1 MYVNKMVF
9 AEITGEQEQEL
20 SEMRILQY
28 TDYGTN
34 EITADNLQTR
44 LEEIEEEQGKEKFT
58 EALEIVEDAIG
69 SDVTEMLRNNQL
81 DFVMVV

>member
-9 AEITGEQEQEL
+9 AEITREQEQEL

-34 EITADNLQTR
+34 EITADNLQAR

-58 EALEIVEDAIG
+58 EVLEIVNDAIG
-69 SDVTEMLRNNQL
+69 SNVTEMLRNNQL

>member
-9 AEITGEQEQEL
+9 AEITREQEQEL

-28 TDYGTN
+28 TDYNTN
-34 EITADNLQTR
+34 EITADNLQVR
-44 LEEIEEEQGKEKFT
+44 LEEIKEEQGEGKFT
-58 EALEIVEDAIG
+58 EVLEIVNSAIG

>member
-9 AEITGEQEQEL
+9 AEITREQEQEL
-20 SEMRILQY
+20 AEMRILQF
-28 TDYGTN
+28 TDYNTN
-34 EITADNLQTR
+34 EITADNLQVR
-44 LEEIEEEQGKEKFT
+44 LEEIKEEQGEGKFT
-58 EALEIVEDAIG
+58 EALEIVNDAIG

>member
-9 AEITGEQEQEL
+9 AEITREQEQEL
-20 SEMRILQY
+20 SEMRILQF
-28 TDYGTN
+28 TDYNTN
-34 EITADNLQTR
+34 EITADNLQVR
-44 LEEIEEEQGKEKFT
+44 LEEIKEEQGEGKFT
-58 EALEIVEDAIG
+58 EALEIVNNAIG

>member
-20 SEMRILQY
+20 SEMRILQF
-28 TDYGTN
+28 TDYNTN
-34 EITADNLQTR
+34 EITADNLQVR
-44 LEEIEEEQGKEKFT
+44 LEEIKEEQGEGKFT
-58 EALEIVEDAIG
+58 EVLEIVNNAIG

>member
-9 AEITGEQEQEL
+9 AEITREQEQEL

-58 EALEIVEDAIG
+58 EVLEIVNDAIG
-69 SDVTEMLRNNQL
+69 SDLTEMLRNNQL

>member
-9 AEITGEQEQEL
+9 AEITREQEQEL

-58 EALEIVEDAIG
+58 EVLEIVNDAIG

-81 DFVMVV
+81 DFVMIV

>member
-1 MYVNKMVF
+1 MYVNKMIF
-9 AEITGEQEQEL
+9 AEMTTEQFQQLE
-20 SEMRILQY
+20 EMNILQY

-34 EITADNLQTR
+34 EITADNLQVR
-44 LEEIEEEQGKEKFT
+44 LEEIEEEQGEDEFT
-58 EALEIVEDAIG
+58 EVLEIVNNAIG

>member
-9 AEITGEQEQEL
+9 AEMTTEQFQQLE
-20 SEMRILQY
+20 EMNILQY

-34 EITADNLQTR
+34 EITADNLQVR
-44 LEEIEEEQGKEKFT
+44 LEEIEEEQGEDEFT
-58 EALEIVEDAIG
+58 EVLEIVNNAIG

>member
-1 MYVNKMVF
+1 MYVSKMVF
-9 AEITGEQEQEL
+9 AEMTTEQFQQLE
-20 SEMRILQY
+20 EMNILQY

-44 LEEIEEEQGKEKFT
+44 LEEIEEEQGEGKFT
-58 EALEIVEDAIG
+58 EVLEIVNNAIG

>member
-9 AEITGEQEQEL
+9 AEMTTEQFQQLE
-20 SEMRILQY
+20 EMNILQY

-44 LEEIEEEQGKEKFT
+44 LEEIEEEQGEGKFT
-58 EALEIVEDAIG
+58 EVLEIVNNAIG

>member
-9 AEITGEQEQEL
+9 AEMTTEQFQQLE
-20 SEMRILQY
+20 EMNILQY

-34 EITADNLQTR
+34 EITADNLQVR
-44 LEEIEEEQGKEKFT
+44 LEEIEEEQGEDEFT
-58 EALEIVEDAIG
+58 EVLEIVNNARG

>member
-9 AEITGEQEQEL
+9 TEITREQEQEL

-58 EALEIVEDAIG
+58 EALEIVNDAIG

>member
-20 SEMRILQY
+20 SEMRILQF
-28 TDYGTN
+28 TDYNTN
-34 EITADNLQTR
+34 EITADNLQVR
-44 LEEIEEEQGKEKFT
+44 LEEIEEEQGEEEFT
-58 EALEIVEDAIG
+58 KVLEIVNNAIG

>member
-9 AEITGEQEQEL
+9 AEITREQEQEL

-34 EITADNLQTR
+34 EITADNLQVR
-44 LEEIEEEQGKEKFT
+44 LEEIEEEQGEDEFT
-58 EALEIVEDAIG
+58 EVLEIVNNAIG

>member
-9 AEITGEQEQEL
+9 AEITREQEQEL

-28 TDYGTN
+28 TDYNTN
-34 EITADNLQTR
+34 EITADNLQVR
-44 LEEIEEEQGKEKFT
+44 LEEIEEEQGEDEFT
-58 EALEIVEDAIG
+58 EVLEIVNDAIG

>member
-9 AEITGEQEQEL
+9 AEITREQEQEL

-34 EITADNLQTR
+34 EITADNLQVR
-44 LEEIEEEQGKEKFT
+44 LEEIEEEQGEDEFT
-58 EALEIVEDAIG
+58 EALEIVNDAIG

>member
-9 AEITGEQEQEL
+9 AEMTTEQFQQLE
-20 SEMRILQY
+20 EMNILQY

-44 LEEIEEEQGKEKFT
+44 LEEIKEEQGEDEFT
-58 EALEIVEDAIG
+58 EVLEIVNNAIG

>member
-1 MYVNKMVF
+1 MIF
-9 AEITGEQEQEL
+9 AEMTTEQFQQLE
-20 SEMRILQY
+20 EMNILQY

-34 EITADNLQTR
+34 EITADNLQVR
-44 LEEIEEEQGKEKFT
+44 LEEIEEEQGEDEFT
-58 EALEIVEDAIG
+58 EVLEIVNNAIG

>member
-9 AEITGEQEQEL
+9 AEMTTEQFQQLE
-20 SEMRILQY
+20 EMNILQY

-34 EITADNLQTR
+34 EITADNLQVR
-44 LEEIEEEQGKEKFT
+44 LEEIEEEQGEDEFT
-58 EALEIVEDAIG
+58 EVLEIVNDAIG

>member
-9 AEITGEQEQEL
+9 TEITREQEQEL
-20 SEMRILQY
+20 AEMCILQY
-28 TDYGTN
+28 TDYNTN
-34 EITADNLQTR
+34 EITADNLQVR
-44 LEEIEEEQGKEKFT
+44 LEEIKEEQGEGKFT
-58 EALEIVEDAIG
+58 EVLEIVNSAIG

>member
-9 AEITGEQEQEL
+9 TEITGEQEQEL
-20 SEMRILQY
+20 SEMRILQF
-28 TDYGTN
+28 TDYNTN

-58 EALEIVEDAIG
+58 EVLEIVNSAIG

>member
-9 AEITGEQEQEL
+9 AEITREQEQEL
-20 SEMRILQY
+20 AEMRILQF
-28 TDYGTN
+28 TDYNTN
-34 EITADNLQTR
+34 EITADNLQVR
-44 LEEIEEEQGKEKFT
+44 LEEIKEEQGEEEFT
-58 EALEIVEDAIG
+58 EALEIVNNAIG

>member
-9 AEITGEQEQEL
+9 AEMTTEQFQQLE
-20 SEMRILQY
+20 EMNILQY

-34 EITADNLQTR
+34 EITADNLQAR

-58 EALEIVEDAIG
+58 EVLEIVNNAIG

>member
-9 AEITGEQEQEL
+9 AEITREQEQEL
-20 SEMRILQY
+20 SEMRILQF
-28 TDYGTN
+28 TDYNTN

-44 LEEIEEEQGKEKFT
+44 LEEIEEEQGEGKFT
-58 EALEIVEDAIG
+58 EVLEIVNNAIG

>member
-9 AEITGEQEQEL
+9 TEITREQEQEL
-20 SEMRILQY
+20 SEMRILQF
-28 TDYGTN
+28 TDYNTN
-34 EITADNLQTR
+34 EITADNLQVR
-44 LEEIEEEQGKEKFT
+44 LEEIEEEQGEEEFT
-58 EALEIVEDAIG
+58 KVLEIVNNAIG

>member
-9 AEITGEQEQEL
+9 AEITREQEQEL

-58 EALEIVEDAIG
+58 EVLEIVNDAIG

>member
-9 AEITGEQEQEL
+9 TEITREQEQEL
-20 SEMRILQY
+20 AEMRILQF
-28 TDYGTN
+28 TDYNTN
-34 EITADNLQTR
+34 EITADNLQVR
-44 LEEIEEEQGKEKFT
+44 LEEIKEEQGEEKFT
-58 EALEIVEDAIG
+58 EVLEIVNNAIG

>member
-9 AEITGEQEQEL
+9 TEITREQEQEL
-20 SEMRILQY
+20 SEMRILQF
-28 TDYGTN
+28 TDYNTN
-34 EITADNLQTR
+34 EITADNLQVR
-44 LEEIEEEQGKEKFT
+44 LEEIKEEQGEEKFT
-58 EALEIVEDAIG
+58 EVLEIVNNAVG

>member
-9 AEITGEQEQEL
+9 AEMTTEQFQQLE
-20 SEMRILQY
+20 EMNILQY

-34 EITADNLQTR
+34 EITADNLQVR
-44 LEEIEEEQGKEKFT
+44 LEEIEEEQGEDEFT
-58 EALEIVEDAIG
+58 EALEIVNDAIG

>member
-9 AEITGEQEQEL
+9 AEMTTEQFQQLE
-20 SEMRILQY
+20 EMNILQY

-34 EITADNLQTR
+34 EITADNLQVR
-44 LEEIEEEQGKEKFT
+44 LEEIKEEQGEDEFT
-58 EALEIVEDAIG
+58 EVLEIVNNAIG

>member
-9 AEITGEQEQEL
+9 AEITREQEQEL
-20 SEMRILQY
+20 SEMRILQF
-28 TDYGTN
+28 TDYNTN
-34 EITADNLQTR
+34 EITAENLQTR
-44 LEEIEEEQGKEKFT
+44 LEEIEEEQGEGKFT
-58 EALEIVEDAIG
+58 EVLEIVNNAIG

>member
-9 AEITGEQEQEL
+9 TEITGEQEQEL
-20 SEMRILQY
+20 SEMRILQF
-28 TDYGTN
+28 TDYNTN

-58 EALEIVEDAIG
+58 EALEIVNDTIG

>member
-9 AEITGEQEQEL
+9 AEMTTEQFQQLE
-20 SEMRILQY
+20 EMNILQY

-58 EALEIVEDAIG
+58 EVLEIVNDAIG

>member
-9 AEITGEQEQEL
+9 AEMTTEQFQQLE
-20 SEMRILQY
+20 EMNILQF
-28 TDYGTN
+28 TDYNTN
-34 EITADNLQTR
+34 EITADNLQVR
-44 LEEIEEEQGKEKFT
+44 LEEIEEEQGEDEFT
-58 EALEIVEDAIG
+58 EALEIVNDAIG

>member
-9 AEITGEQEQEL
+9 AEITREQEQEL
-20 SEMRILQY
+20 SEMSILQF
-28 TDYGTN
+28 TDYNTN
-34 EITADNLQTR
+34 EITADNLQVR
-44 LEEIEEEQGKEKFT
+44 LEEIKEEQGEGKLT
-58 EALEIVEDAIG
+58 EVLEIVNGAIG